1 MESSLKTEYLSPP
14 MFSNIQDDVEDNT
27 NASEYTEQFPASAVQ
42 TDICVEGNE
51 GSPFGGNVFSTPDPS
66 KKLNYEDAFGYC
78 SYAPSQAFNEN
89 CGSPNLHGCYSNENN
104 CLITSNEA
112 ANQNYAVDAN
122 AWAQPNQTEYTNLG
136 STVNYTNMDRNT
148 AGLDGYDPQESQDGV
163 SYMNQ
168 AAYQYS
174 DLGNIGNYTNMDRN
188 TAGLDAYDPQESQD
202 GVSNMERHAYE
213 NWYQSMNVN
222 ADQWHISP
230 QQLNENYYQNT
241 NSMQNQTDF
250 ISNYQYSY
258 GKGNYF
264 NHFPN
269 GTLMDAFLPGGTNEA
284 FSYYDENSLCPTDYY
299 EGEELL
305 PGQESYTYMRIN
317 SQPVSDCTKC
327 QMK

>member
-163 SYMNQ
+163 S
-168 AAYQYS
+168 
-174 DLGNIGNYTNMDRN
+174 
-188 TAGLDAYDPQESQD
+188 
-202 GVSNMERHAYE
+202 NMERHAYE